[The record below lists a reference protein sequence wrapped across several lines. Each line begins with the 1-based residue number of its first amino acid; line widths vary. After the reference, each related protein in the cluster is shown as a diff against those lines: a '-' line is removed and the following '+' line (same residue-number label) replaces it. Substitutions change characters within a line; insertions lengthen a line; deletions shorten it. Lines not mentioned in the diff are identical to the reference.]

1 MASCPTSLH
10 VWIGPQRASSTHTR
24 TGHRQKNKNQATR
37 NISSLSLSLNRTKAI
52 QLKASAP
59 QPTPTP
65 LMCMHSKEQAH
76 RLFNSTIRFQRARGL
91 PQPHTHHKTLY
102 TDYYRLYYVFIDGTD
117 IRLAYACIQ
126 TTCFEF
132 NMFVKKKNLI
142 YILV

>member
-1 MASCPTSLH
+1 MASCPTSLY

-65 LMCMHSKEQAH
+65 PHVYAFQGTSSPLIQQYNSISTRAWSTATAH
-76 RLFNSTIRFQRARGL
+76 T
-91 PQPHTHHKTLY
+91 PQNPL
-102 TDYYRLYYVFIDGTD
+102 YRLLSVVLCFYWWNWHPSCV
-117 IRLAYACIQ
+117 RLHS
-126 TTCFEF
+126 
-132 NMFVKKKNLI
+132 NHMFRI
-142 YILV
+142 